1 MYRNH
6 RLIADEKVP
15 PYMTRDLG
23 QLRDRYQRFVSERD
37 WDRFHTPQNL
47 AMAISVESNELVE
60 KFLWFGNPSSEEIR
74 EDEELLS
81 EIREEMA
88 DVMIYLL
95 GLANQL
101 DIDLLR
107 AVEEKMDQNDE
118 RFDSGTSEEFS
129 AYLDEWQ

>member
-1 MYRNH
+1 
-6 RLIADEKVP
+6 
-15 PYMTRDLG
+15 MTRDLE

-47 AMAISVESNELVE
+47 AMAISVESNELME
-60 KFLWFGNPSSEEIR
+60 NFLWFGNPSSEEIR
-74 EDEELLS
+74 EDEELLN

-88 DVMIYLL
+88 DVVIYLL

-118 RFDSGTSEEFS
+118 RFDSGTSEEIS